1 MLKGKTALVT
11 GASKGIG
18 KAIAIALAKEGCNVI
33 FNYVDGEELAQKAC
47 KEMQSLNVRVF
58 SCRADVS
65 KINEVA
71 NLIKMTKDNFNA
83 LDIVVNNAGI
93 TKDRT
98 LKNMSQEE
106 WHQVI
111 GVNLTGV
118 FNVSKASLEILN
130 DNGRIINI
138 SSIVGENG
146 NFGQT
151 NYAASKAGI
160 IGFTKSLAKELA
172 KRKITVN
179 AIAPG
184 LIKTELTDKIP
195 FIRKKIMERMIP
207 LKEMGT
213 PEDVANAV
221 VFLASPKSRYITGEV
236 LHVTGGLNF

>member
-1 MLKGKTALVT
+1 MLKGKNALVT
-11 GASKGIG
+11 GASRGIG
-18 KAIAIALAKEGCNVI
+18 KAIAIALAKEGCNVA
-33 FNYVDGEELAQKAC
+33 FNYASSDEAAQKTLEEIKGFNA
-47 KEMQSLNVRVF
+47 KVLSVK
-58 SCRADVS
+58 ADVS
-65 KINEVA
+65 KINEVN
-71 NLIKMTKDNFNA
+71 NLIKAIKNNFNT

-93 TKDRT
+93 VKDRT

-106 WHQVI
+106 WKEVI
-111 GVNLTGV
+111 DINLTGV

-138 SSIVGENG
+138 SSVVGLCG

-179 AIAPG
+179 CIAPG
-184 LIKTELTDKIP
+184 FIKTDMTGSIP
-195 FIRKKIMERMIP
+195 DSRKEIIEKMVP
-207 LKEMGT
+207 LNEIGM

-221 VFLASPKSRYITGEV
+221 VFLASQKARYITGEV
-236 LHVTGGLNF
+236 LTVAGGLNF